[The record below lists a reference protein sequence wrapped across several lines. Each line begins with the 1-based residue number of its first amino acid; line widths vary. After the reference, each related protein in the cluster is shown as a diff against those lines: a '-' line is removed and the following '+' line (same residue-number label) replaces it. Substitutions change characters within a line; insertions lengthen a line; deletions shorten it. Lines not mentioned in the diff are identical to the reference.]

1 MVRWDDSTED
11 DSDECDSLESLELRV
26 DSIVKDLDV
35 IDSDIEELVDDVE
48 YIDRHCQ
55 RIDLTFRQYSA
66 GIIVIVSAFVV
77 SLCIL
82 MGATLHGVYAELSK
96 LADKIVE
103 LEKASERKQ

>member
-11 DSDECDSLESLELRV
+11 DGDECDSLELRV
-26 DSIVKDLDV
+26 DGIVKDLDT

>member
-1 MVRWDDSTED
+1 MVRWDDEAED
-11 DSDECDSLESLELRV
+11 NSDECDSLESLKTLV
-26 DSIVKDLDV
+26 NGVVKDLDAM
-35 IDSDIEELVDDVE
+35 DSDIEKLVDDVE

-55 RIDLTFRQYSA
+55 RIDTTFKQYSA
-66 GIIVIVSAFVV
+66 GVIVIVSAFVV

-82 MGATLHGVYAELSK
+82 LGATLHGVYAELSK